1 MSVVAVVGPDEFEP
15 GKAVADFVEHERRAI
30 TVLHAGGVD
39 DDAQRQALRIDQRV
53 NLAALHLL
61 TGVVA
66 GQAVMTAP
74 FSADFSD

>member
-1 MSVVAVVGPDEFEP
+1 
-15 GKAVADFVEHERRAI
+15 
-30 TVLHAGGVD
+30 VD